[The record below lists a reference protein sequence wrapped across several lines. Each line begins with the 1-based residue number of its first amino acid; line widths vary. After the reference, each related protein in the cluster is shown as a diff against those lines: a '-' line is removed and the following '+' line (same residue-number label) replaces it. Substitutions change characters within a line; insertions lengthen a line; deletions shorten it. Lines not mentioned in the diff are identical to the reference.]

1 VKKSLA
7 VMLTFVLLISVA
19 FAGCGSS
26 SGDVIIRPVL
36 SAESA
41 RPGDTVQVQVYIDNA
56 DLFCSMDF
64 YLSYDAQY
72 VTFAGTN
79 AENVTDLMYELTN
92 GTDAGGNAY
101 IKYTGLTL
109 ETLNLDEC
117 LLFTAT
123 FTVREDV
130 PAGEPFFGIAVGE
143 YYKGDDASG
152 ATYTNIVSDV
162 VEGGVKLAVTA
173 G

>member
-1 VKKSLA
+1 MMKKSFA
-7 VMLTFVLLISVA
+7 VILTFVLLFAVA
-19 FAGCGSS
+19 FSGCGS
-26 SGDVIIRPVL
+26 GEAVTIRPVL

-41 RPGDTVQVQVYIDNA
+41 KPGDTVQVDVYIDNA
-56 DLFCSMDF
+56 ELFCSMDF
-64 YLSYDAQY
+64 YLSYDAEY
-72 VTFAGTN
+72 VTFAGSKT
-79 AENVTDLMYELTN
+79 ATVTDLLSELTG
-92 GTDAGGNAY
+92 GTDAGGNAF

-123 FTVREDV
+123 FTVREDA

-143 YYKGDDASG
+143 YCKGDDAG
-152 ATYTNIVSDV
+152 GTTYTNIISDV
-162 VEGGVKLAVTA
+162 VEGGANLTVVA

>member
-1 VKKSLA
+1 MKKTFA
-7 VMLTFVLLISVA
+7 VILTFVLLFAVA
-19 FAGCGSS
+19 FSGCGSS
-26 SGDVIIRPVL
+26 SGTVTIRPVL

-41 RPGDTVQVQVYIDNA
+41 KPGDTVQVQVYIDDA

-72 VTFAGTN
+72 VTFAGTK
-79 AENVTDLMYELTN
+79 AEVVPDLMNELTN
-92 GTDAGGNAY
+92 GSDAAGNAY

-109 ETLNLDEC
+109 KTLNLDEC

-123 FTVREDV
+123 FTVREDA

-143 YYKGDDASG
+143 YCKGDDASG
-152 ATYTNIVSDV
+152 DTYKNIVSDV
-162 VEGGVKLAVTA
+162 VEGGVKLTVTA